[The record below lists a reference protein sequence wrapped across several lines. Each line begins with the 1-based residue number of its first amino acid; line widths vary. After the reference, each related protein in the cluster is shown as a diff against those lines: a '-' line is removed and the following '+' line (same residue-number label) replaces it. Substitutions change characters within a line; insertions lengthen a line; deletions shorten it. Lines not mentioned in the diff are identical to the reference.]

1 MTAARGLSIAVI
13 SDEISSDLAP
23 ALRVCE
29 DLGIEHVELR
39 VVDGRQLVEH
49 DAASVREVAATLRA
63 GGFRCPVVDTPFL
76 KDPVPQTAWDVLE
89 RGLEA
94 AVELDAGLVR
104 VFSGLR
110 ADDPAAVRPW
120 IVDALAEAAG
130 RASAAGI
137 QLALEIEHVCN
148 VATAAEAREVL
159 DGLEPGS
166 VRLVWDPGNEV
177 RFTGRPA
184 TLPAVA
190 GLAGGEIAHVHVKD
204 ASPAGQWTL
213 LEDGIAGWS
222 QQVEALAAAGYGG
235 FLSVETHIAGPE
247 GGPEAATRETVR
259 RLRVLVDGV
268 AAMRP

>member
-1 MTAARGLSIAVI
+1 MIAAGGLSPAVI
-13 SDEISSDLAP
+13 SDEISPDLAP

-49 DAASVREVAATLRA
+49 DAASVRQVAATLRA

-94 AVELDAGLVR
+94 AVELGAGLVR

-110 ADDPAAVRPW
+110 AYDAAAVRPW
-120 IVDALAEAAG
+120 IAESLAEAAR
-130 RASAAGI
+130 RASAAGV

-148 VATAAEAREVL
+148 VATAAEARQVL
-159 DGLEPGS
+159 EALEPGS
-166 VRLVWDPGNEV
+166 VRLVWDPGNEA
-177 RFTGRPA
+177 RFTGRRA
-184 TLPAVA
+184 TLPAEV

-204 ASPAGQWTL
+204 AAPAGEWTL
-213 LEDGIAGWS
+213 LGSGIAGWPEQLS
-222 QQVEALAAAGYGG
+222 ALAAAVFDG
-235 FLSVETHIAGPE
+235 F
-247 GGPEAATRETVR
+247 
-259 RLRVLVDGV
+259 
-268 AAMRP
+268 M